1 MKRAIKFHPL
11 AAGIM
16 LACGAS
22 LTHAQPALE
31 EVTVTA
37 QKREQSLQEVPVA
50 VTAIGEDAL
59 LQNGVSD
66 ITDIQKLSPNTTLQV
81 SRGTNTTLTAFIRG
95 IGQQDPLWGFE
106 PGVGIYVDDVYIA
119 RPQGAV
125 LDILDVERVEVLRGP
140 QGTLYGK
147 NTIGGAV
154 KYVTKKMSG
163 DYRVSV
169 SGSLGSYNQRDLK
182 VAADTEI
189 ADGVYLG
196 GAVASF
202 QRDGYGENVITGEE
216 QYNKDILS
224 GRVALEFNP
233 SSDLWI
239 RLAADKTQDDSAPK
253 HGYREETGPNG
264 EPVLD
269 SVYDTEAG
277 MLYDNSV
284 ETSGA
289 SLTFEWQ
296 LSDSV
301 MVKSITAQREGTT
314 ETSIDFD
321 SRPAADFDVPA
332 YYEDDQFSQE
342 FQLNWEGD
350 TATLVSGLYYYT
362 GTAAGAFNAVLGF
375 LNLNPDPANPIF
387 PVGLTQLV
395 GGSVDTDSLSAY
407 AHYNWNFAADWNL
420 SLGGRYTRDE
430 KTADVLQLVY
440 AGLYSPDF
448 QNEYYPQADDSILLG
463 TNTDYSNSDTWSE
476 FTPHIGLDYQF
487 NEDIMAYATFSTG
500 FKSGG
505 FDMRG
510 NAKELPSTVDG
521 FDPETVK
528 SYELG
533 AKADLFDHR
542 LRLNGALFYADYT
555 DMQVTSQ
562 SGNPTGGFTSA
573 ILNAGKAKIK
583 GLEMEASLAV
593 TENLLANLTLG
604 LADAEF
610 VEFINKGVDIS
621 DQRDMQNTP
630 DTTAMFQLNYSLPM
644 QSGAELVLNP
654 SVSYRADTQIFEAPN
669 PRLDQEAYA
678 LVDMSA
684 TYYSADGGW
693 NLSLVGKNLT
703 DKEYRIAGYAYTDA
717 FKRPGLDTGFY
728 GAPRTIALTGSYNF

>member
-1 MKRAIKFHPL
+1 MKRAIKFQPL

-22 LTHAQPALE
+22 FTYAEPALE

-81 SRGTNTTLTAFIRG
+81 SRGSNTTLTAFIRG

-163 DYRVSV
+163 DSRVSV
-169 SGSLGSYNQRDLK
+169 SGALGSYNQRDLK
-182 VAADTEI
+182 VAGSTEI

-216 QYNKDILS
+216 QYNKDIFS
-224 GRVALEFNP
+224 GRIALEFNP
-233 SSDLWI
+233 SDDLWI
-239 RLAADKTQDDSAPK
+239 RLAADQTKDESAPK
-253 HGYREETGPNG
+253 HGYRMVPGFNG

-269 SVYDTEAG
+269 SVYDTESN
-277 MLYDNSV
+277 MIHDNLV
-284 ETSGA
+284 ETGGA
-289 SLTFEWQ
+289 SMTVEWQ

-301 MVKSITAQREGTT
+301 TVKSITAYREGES
-314 ETSIDFD
+314 ETPIDFD
-321 SRPAADFDVPA
+321 SLDRPDFDVPA
-332 YYEDDQFSQE
+332 YYEDDQTTQE
-342 FQLNWEGD
+342 FQLNWSGTNAD
-350 TATLVSGLYYYT
+350 LVSGIYYYT
-362 GTAAGAFNAVLGF
+362 GTAAGAFDAVLGY
-375 LNLNPDPANPIF
+375 LNLNADPENPTL
-387 PVGLTQLV
+387 PVGLTQQV
-395 GGSVDTDSLSAY
+395 AGSVDTTSLSAY
-407 AHYNWNFAADWNL
+407 AHYNWRFAPDWNL

-430 KTADVLQLVY
+430 KDAAVFKGNF
-440 AGLYSPDF
+440 AGVYSPIF
-448 QNEYYPQADDSILLG
+448 ADKYNPGEPAAIFLG
-463 TNTDYSNSDTWSE
+463 ALTDYENSDSWGE
-476 FTPHIGLDYQF
+476 FTPHLGVDYQI
-487 NEDIMAYATFSTG
+487 DGDTMVYATYSAG

-510 NAKELPSTVDG
+510 DASVLPSTVDG
-521 FDPETVK
+521 FDPETVDT
-528 SYELG
+528 YELG
-533 AKADLFDHR
+533 VKSDLFDNR
-542 LRLNGALFYADYT
+542 LRLNAAAFRADYK
-555 DMQVTSQ
+555 DMQVTVQ
-562 SGNPTGGFTSA
+562 QFVEGGGFASA
-573 ILNAGKAKIK
+573 VLNAGEARIQ
-583 GLEMEASLAV
+583 GLELEASLAM
-593 TENLLANLTLG
+593 TDNLLANLSLG
-604 LADAEF
+604 YADTEF
-610 VEFINKGVDIS
+610 LEFISGGVDVS

-644 QSGAELVLNP
+644 DSGAELVFNP
-654 SVSYRADTQIFEAPN
+654 TVSYRADTQIFETPSM
-669 PRLDQEAYA
+669 LDQEAYT

-684 TYYSADGGW
+684 TYYSAGGDW
-693 NLSLVGKNLT
+693 RLALVGKNLA
-703 DKEYRIAGYAYTDA
+703 DKEYRIAGYNFDA
-717 FKRPGLDTGFY
+717 PFVTGFY
-728 GAPRTIALTGSYNF
+728 GAPRTVALTGSYSF

>member
-11 AAGIM
+11 AAGVM

-22 LTHAQPALE
+22 FTYADPTLE
-31 EVTVTA
+31 EITVTA

-50 VTAIGEDAL
+50 VTAIGEDTL

-66 ITDIQKLSPNTTLQV
+66 LTDIQKLSPNTTLQAT
-81 SRGTNTTLTAFIRG
+81 RGTNSTLTAFIRG

-106 PGVGIYVDDVYIA
+106 PGVGIYVDDVYLA

-163 DYRVSV
+163 DSRVSV
-169 SGSLGSYNQRDLK
+169 SGALGSYNQRDLK
-182 VAADTEI
+182 VAATTEI
-189 ADGVYLG
+189 ADGVYFG
-196 GAVASF
+196 GAIASF
-202 QRDGYGENVITGEE
+202 QRDGYGENVITGDE
-216 QYNKDILS
+216 QYNKDVLS

-233 SSDLWI
+233 SNDLWI
-239 RLAADKTQDDSAPK
+239 RLAADKTRDDSAPK

-289 SLTFEWQ
+289 SLTAEWQ

-301 MVKSITAQREGTT
+301 MVKSITAQREGKS

-321 SRPAADFDVPA
+321 SRIAPDFDVPA
-332 YYEDDQFSQE
+332 YYDDEQFSQE
-342 FQLNWEGD
+342 FQLNWEG
-350 TATLVSGLYYYT
+350 ATSNLVSGLYYYT

-375 LNLNPDPANPIF
+375 YEDNPILGF
-387 PVGLTQLV
+387 PLTQLV
-395 GGSVDTDSLSAY
+395 AGSVDTDSLSAY
-407 AHYNWNFAADWNL
+407 AHYNWSFAPDWNL

-430 KTADVLQLVY
+430 KTADVLKENY
-440 AGLYSPDF
+440 MGLYSPEF
-448 QNEYYPQADDSILLG
+448 QDKYYPDADDSIPIG
-463 TNTDYSNSDTWSE
+463 TLTDYSNSDTWSE

-487 NEDIMAYATFSTG
+487 NEDIMVYAAYSTG

-510 NAKELPSTVDG
+510 DATALPSTKDG
-521 FDPETVK
+521 FDPETVTT
-528 SYELG
+528 YELG
-533 AKADLFDHR
+533 TKSDLFDNR
-542 LRLNGALFYADYT
+542 LRMNAALYYADYT
-555 DMQVTSQ
+555 DMQVTVQ
-562 SGNPTGGFTSA
+562 SASPAGGFASA
-573 ILNAGKAKIK
+573 VLNAGKAKIQ
-583 GLEMEASLAV
+583 GVELEASLAV
-593 TENLLANLTLG
+593 TDNLLANMTVG
-604 LADAEF
+604 YADTEF
-610 VEFINKGVDIS
+610 VEFISGGEDIS

-644 QSGAELVLNP
+644 DSGAEVVLNP
-654 SVSYRADTQIFEAPN
+654 SVSYRADTQIFETPN
-669 PRLDQEAYA
+669 PILDQEAYA

-684 TYYSADGGW
+684 TYYSADGAW
-693 NLSLVGKNLT
+693 NLSLVGKNLA
-703 DKEYRIAGYAYTDA
+703 DKEYRVAGYAYTAA
-717 FKRPGLDTGFY
+717 FGRPGLDTGFY
-728 GAPRTIALTGSYNF
+728 GPPRTVALTGSYNF